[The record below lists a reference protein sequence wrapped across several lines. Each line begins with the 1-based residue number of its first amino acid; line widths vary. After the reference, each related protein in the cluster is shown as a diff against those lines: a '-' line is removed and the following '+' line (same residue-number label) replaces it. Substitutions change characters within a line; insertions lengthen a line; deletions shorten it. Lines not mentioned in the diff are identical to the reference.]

1 MTTPYAGYVR
11 LGVTL
16 DSDKLTKS
24 VAKQVIPKL
33 DQLSASAVNVQKNI
47 DAINAKTLEEVA
59 DQAGIVAE
67 QNSKVASSINTANT
81 AQRVYNKSL
90 REQRAL
96 ESELTTLRDRANA
109 QRQSAGRVEAD
120 LTQEILDK
128 QIKLDEQVNLTNDRR
143 ARAATSQQK
152 ADENRLDVLEDIR
165 KAVLKPYEE
174 QLDAIRDNAKVTISE
189 GEKTSKEQIRQARKV
204 ASEQAKIERKKIRE
218 SRSAQKKAEDKIR
231 ESAGS
236 IASVLNLGRIG
247 PIALTGVVVV
257 VEQLLGVVARLA
269 GILGAVPGI
278 FGQWTAGLA
287 TIKLATIG
295 VSDAFD
301 SLVSGDL
308 EGFAA
313 GLAKL
318 SPNAQQ
324 ALLSFQSLLPIFN
337 KLQQAVQDTLFEG
350 FGEQLYRV
358 INEFFPEI
366 SDGLKKIAG
375 TMNNYV
381 NLAIGQ
387 ALTPETSEAIN
398 NTISYIV
405 AGFKALEPAIAPLT
419 RAFAKIMEVS
429 SSFLPMLGNIF
440 VVLITKFADFI
451 DRIASSGELQKWI
464 ADGIETLLELG
475 VLVGNIGRMFIAMG
489 EHSTTAIGIINGAV
503 KMVTAAVKFLGDNTW
518 VLDTILVLLSLIGA
532 RFTWVAGK
540 MLFGALFGK
549 STGPIAKFFKAVM
562 LGIGGMAKA
571 AGLASMAILGM
582 GTASTRSAAITAT
595 SQVAA
600 QGAIARTGA
609 VAATTSLA
617 VAGTGVAAAGAA
629 GAITAAFA
637 PLVAAGGVLTVVA
650 AVVGSI
656 GLAFNGLQDLLNKLP
671 EGFKKIFG
679 LQYNDSFGDVM
690 KQGAYTPIRLFNDL
704 TGRENPEWAD
714 PFARNRRRKDD
725 PNYVP
730 EDQKEDKKEED
741 SPLGDFNFN
750 PYAYLPEE
758 MQVNAIREAFGAK
771 PLAPKDP
778 LEELK
783 LQYPELFAVPDTPA
797 LGPDGKPIKPAS
809 EAEILES
816 IRNDPQFDPRNFM
829 PPDPYAKINGVKNQ
843 PGWPGRPDLNVSVSN
858 MPTGFGAAAYPGAAA
873 MPGVSGALLPAATGG
888 LPYPGDTAI
897 LRRVPAGVHEMGAK
911 DLGRGL
917 ADCASSVEDLINIID
932 GIPTNN
938 PTDNLNTGNA
948 ATELIRR
955 GFVEVSAPVKGAFN
969 VGVDDNPA
977 PGVAKHMQ
985 VTMPDGTNFNWGSD
999 WSAQQRGLA
1008 NSMGAYDPRF
1018 QTTGKIYARAV
1029 PGRTAPGTVA
1039 APAMPPGT
1047 MPPVTVRPQGL
1058 GNYPDAKGGAP
1069 VIDMLAAY
1077 VKNMFPG
1084 LTLNSVLRPNSGTS
1098 LHTTGN
1104 AADFGIPG
1112 NQQPDPQKLALAQ
1125 WAQRTLGPY
1134 LEELIYTD
1142 PGFSGGILSGSPSN
1156 PAPNSTLGIEHKNHV
1171 HIAIRDEMAGMVA
1184 SILQGNA
1191 IPQAMQ
1197 AAQGPTGAA
1206 GTVPTPAMMGVP
1218 LSDPSGIAP
1227 SLRDDP
1233 YDYTGPLVRD
1243 PGSGD
1248 LGVMRYNSERQL
1260 EATEALEASAV
1271 ELSKAT
1277 AEVNVQQEL
1286 IRRGQGSQ
1294 LALYEAQQAQI
1305 QADRDWQEKQRDLD
1319 EANRGEFESLP
1330 STDSRSPDYQ
1340 MDFDA
1345 LPLGDPRKAMA
1356 AFIGGLGG
1364 GEQTIAAALGLL
1376 GQPVGGAIAN
1386 VGGAPILPTGTP
1398 AADTTDA
1405 LQLARERNPAF
1416 FGAAAGYDIPDYSRE
1431 GGDPSAQNLQPQTA
1445 PPILANGAMTSDTA
1459 ASIDR
1464 TMTNSDAVN
1473 QAKLDQLLSVMDQVR
1488 TQLTAEVLGPVVE
1501 KSIAAGIS
1509 EISAEALKQIGLA
1522 IGEAAGPVV
1531 AQAVKEAIGETES
1544 QPAADPPPQGR
1555 ALGGPI
1561 TGGTPGKDSVPAL
1574 LMPGEFVLTTAE
1586 VQRMGGFAG
1595 VERFRAAL
1603 ARGGVQRYA
1612 SGGIVGGGN
1621 NNPGGGQDVSGSVGA
1636 DFFGV
1641 SEIPVLAAAINAL
1654 VAVLLRVIDVQ
1665 IIARDSFIELSKDF
1679 KDFRGDFKAFDASGR
1694 IKNDT
1699 SGLVDRTSTSEKA
1712 AADERLRILKL
1723 VIQGIIKF
1731 IIEKIVVPVGKALAN
1746 AVISGLT
1753 QGATDALGTFFPGS
1767 DILAGIVSAAVTA
1780 LTSALIDIIADIF
1793 VIASEVF
1800 VDVGLSAIGEF
1811 LGTLFPGLTAT
1822 LFSGAMLEGIVGPIS
1837 AVMVGLIGQITVLFG
1852 NFGALFSGLG
1862 MIVPLLGSL
1871 LAGFEPLTATLAGLV
1886 TVFTSIAQALAV
1898 LIGGLV
1904 SVIAAVFEP
1913 IISAFTSLFNGFAP
1927 LLAGFSNATI
1937 SFASI
1942 GQVLTGLL
1950 NSFTT
1955 VLSPALQGFTASV
1968 SALSYISQVLTTL
1981 LGGFTDLVGML
1992 TGTASVVGASGS
2004 VLTSTLDGIGTLVA
2018 GLATLAIPS
2027 VSVNP
2032 ANTPAANAAASVDRL
2047 VNALTGNSTVS
2058 RVTTINA
2065 PLTVTGNAVQAAK
2078 TIQNRLLSL
2087 TR

>member
-59 DQAGIVAE
+59 NQAGIVAE

-90 REQRAL
+90 REQRTL

-109 QRQSAGRVEAD
+109 QRLSTGRVEAD
-120 LTQEILDK
+120 LTQEILNK

-189 GEKTSKEQIRQARKV
+189 GEKTSKEQIRQARMV

-218 SRSAQKKAEDKIR
+218 SRSAQKKAEEKIR

-247 PIALTGVVVV
+247 PIALTGVVVI

-269 GILGAVPGI
+269 GVLGTVPGI
-278 FGQWTAGLA
+278 FGQWAAGLA

-313 GLAKL
+313 ALAKL

-358 INEFFPEI
+358 TNEFFPEI

-375 TMNNYV
+375 TMNDYV

-440 VVLITKFADFI
+440 VVLVTKFADFI

-475 VLVGNIGRMFIAMG
+475 VLVVNIGRMFVAMG

-503 KMVTAAVKFLGDNTW
+503 RMVTAAIKFLGENTW

-532 RFTWVAGK
+532 RFAWVASK

-549 STGPIAKFFKAVM
+549 STGPIAKFFKFVM
-562 LGIGGMAKA
+562 SGIGSMAKA

-582 GTASTRSAAITAT
+582 GKASATSAAVTTT
-595 SQVAA
+595 SQGVAQA
-600 QGAIARTGA
+600 AVARTGA
-609 VAATTSLA
+609 VAATTSVAL
-617 VAGTGVAAAGAA
+617 AGTGVAAGVAA
-629 GAITAAFA
+629 GGIAAAFA

-679 LQYNDSFGDVM
+679 LNYNDSFGDLM
-690 KQGAYTPIRLFNDL
+690 KQAAYTPVRIFNDL

-714 PFARNRRRKDD
+714 PFERNRRRKED

-730 EDQKEDKKEED
+730 EEQKDDKKEEAASD
-741 SPLGDFNFN
+741 TSIGDFNFN

-758 MQVNAIREAFGAK
+758 MQVNGIREAFGAK

-797 LGPDGKPIKPAS
+797 IGPDGKPIKPAS

-843 PGWPGRPDLNVSVSN
+843 PGWPGRPDLNVAVSN
-858 MPTGFGAAAYPGAAA
+858 MPATLGMTA
-873 MPGVSGALLPAATGG
+873 MPGMAGVPGASVALPGIGG
-888 LPYPGDTAI
+888 PYPGDEAI
-897 LRRVPAGVHEMGAK
+897 LRNVPSGSYRSSNKGGD
-911 DLGRGL
+911 DLTKGL
-917 ADCASSVEDLINIID
+917 ADCSSSIEDLINIMD
-932 GIPTNN
+932 GRSTAGNSLTTSTAASILPGLGFQLVDAPIP
-938 PTDNLNTGNA
+938 
-948 ATELIRR
+948 
-955 GFVEVSAPVKGAFN
+955 GAFN
-969 VGVDDNPA
+969 IATDNNGIP
-977 PGVAKHMQ
+977 HMQ
-985 VTMPDGTNFNWGSD
+985 ATLPGGTHFNWGNP
-999 WSAQQRGLA
+999 SAAAAGGRA
-1008 NSMGAYDPRF
+1008 SMGAYEDQFRLSPTA
-1018 QTTGKIYARAV
+1018 QYYARMPGGAAAAGPAAV
-1029 PGRTAPGTVA
+1029 
-1039 APAMPPGT
+1039 MPPGT
-1047 MPPVTVRPQGL
+1047 MPPVTVRPQAL
-1058 GNYPDAKGGAP
+1058 GDYPDAKGGAD
-1069 VIDMLAAY
+1069 VIDMLNAY

-1084 LTLNSVLRPNSGTS
+1084 LNLDNSLRNEPGSEHN
-1098 LHTTGN
+1098 TGN
-1104 AADFGIPG
+1104 AADYAIPG
-1112 NQQPDPQKLALAQ
+1112 NQQNDPQKLALAQ
-1125 WAQRTLGPY
+1125 WASTYLGPY
-1134 LEELIYTD
+1134 LQELIYTD
-1142 PGFSGGILSGSPSN
+1142 PKFSGGILGGVPSN
-1156 PAPNSTLGIEHKNHV
+1156 PDPNSSTGIQHRNHV

-1248 LGVMRYNSERQL
+1248 LGIMRYNSERQL
-1260 EATEALEASAV
+1260 EAAEALEAAAA
-1271 ELSKAT
+1271 ELAKAN
-1277 AEVNVQQEL
+1277 AEVAVQTEL
-1286 IRRGQGSQ
+1286 LRRGEGSQ
-1294 LALYEAQQAQI
+1294 LDLLEAQQAQI
-1305 QADRDWQEKQRDLD
+1305 QSDRDWQEKIRDRD
-1319 EANRGEFESLP
+1319 EASRGEFESLP
-1330 STDSRSPDYQ
+1330 STDSRSPDYR

-1386 VGGAPILPTGTP
+1386 VGGSPILPTGTP

-1416 FGAAAGYDIPDYSRE
+1416 FATATGYDVPDFSRQ

-1445 PPILANGAMTSDTA
+1445 PPILANGAMTPDTT

-1473 QAKLDQLLSVMDQVR
+1473 QAKLDQLLAVTDQIR
-1488 TQLTAEVLGPVVE
+1488 TQFTAEVLGPVVE

-1522 IGEAAGPVV
+1522 IGEAAGPEI
-1531 AQAVKEAIGETES
+1531 AQAVKEAVGEA
-1544 QPAADPPPQGR
+1544 QADAPPAPPGR

-1603 ARGGVQRYA
+1603 ASGGVQRYA

-1654 VAVLLRVIDVQ
+1654 TAVLLRVIDVQ
-1665 IIARDSFIELSKDF
+1665 IIARDSFIELSKEF

-1712 AADERLRILKL
+1712 AADERIRILKL
-1723 VIQGIIKF
+1723 VIQGVIKF

-1767 DILAGIVSAAVTA
+1767 DILAGIVSAAVSA
-1780 LTSALIDIIADIF
+1780 LASALIDIVADIF
-1793 VIASEVF
+1793 VIAAEVL
-1800 VDVGLSAIGEF
+1800 VDVGLEAIGEF
-1811 LGTLFPGLTAT
+1811 LQTIFPGLTMT

-1852 NFGALFSGLG
+1852 NFGTLFSGLG

-1898 LIGGLV
+1898 LVGGLV
-1904 SVIAAVFEP
+1904 AVIASVFEP

-1927 LLAGFSNATI
+1927 LLAGLSNATI

-1942 GQVLTGLL
+1942 GQVLTALL

-1968 SALSYISQVLTTL
+1968 SALGYISQVLTTL

-2004 VLTSTLDGIGTLVA
+2004 VLTSTLNGIGTLVA

-2027 VSVNP
+2027 VAVNP

-2047 VNALTGNSTVS
+2047 VNALNTNSVVS

-2065 PLTVTGNAVQAAK
+2065 PLTVTGNATQAAK